1 MNSRLKAL
9 SARDFRSI
17 RGEVSVSLD
26 APVVLMHGPN
36 GAGKTSLL
44 SAIELALTGAVPS
57 LRRAEPDYIAYLPH
71 KSADE
76 GHVALEMSDENGAM
90 RRAELLVTREG
101 VRNAP
106 LLDEDAARFF
116 SERCYLAQSTLG
128 RLLEI
133 YQLQDTRRSD
143 SPLTRFVKDLLGL
156 DRMEAVIDGL
166 HSAGDVRRLRDPVP
180 SYWAAREDIPKL
192 QAELNTAAAERDRLV
207 AEESEIAARLRQRL
221 EQLDAELV
229 LLLDRPAELAS
240 RLAISPEEAS
250 LVAHA
255 RLRRDLAAALQQ
267 WRTIAAGPDAATLD
281 RGWRLWRR
289 KRGPRSRC
297 GRVIRALFWDRSF
310 RNYSACLR
318 TCLPPR
324 RLDWNGRV

>member
-1 MNSRLKAL
+1 VNSRLKAL

-106 LLDEDAARFF
+106 LLDEDAARF
-116 SERCYLAQSTLG
+116 SGERCYLAQSTLG

-207 AEESEIAARLRQRL
+207 AEESEIAAGLRQRL

-240 RLAISPEEAS
+240 RLAISPRKRRWSPTRDCGAI
-250 LVAHA
+250 LLPRFNNGA
-255 RLRRDLAAALQQ
+255 RSPR
-267 WRTIAAGPDAATLD
+267 GPMPTLD

-318 TCLPPR
+318 TCLPR